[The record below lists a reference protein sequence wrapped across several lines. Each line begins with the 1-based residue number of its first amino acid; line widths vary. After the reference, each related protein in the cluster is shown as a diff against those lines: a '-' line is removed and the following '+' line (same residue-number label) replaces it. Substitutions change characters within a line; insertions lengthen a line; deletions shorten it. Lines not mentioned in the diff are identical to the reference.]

1 MVGHGKVAERH
12 RRALEVQ
19 RWTRVTAIL
28 GRDRARA
35 TAFAQL
41 FGARGFDDID
51 AFADGLDAAIVASPS
66 EDHLGHAAA
75 LAERG
80 VAVLV
85 EIPIAPDTAGFD
97 RLQVKAVGRG
107 RILATHTARYL
118 PATRLVADVLA
129 AGRLGP
135 LREIAIDRRVATR
148 ARPWRD
154 DPLLHHGQHAID
166 VLTSWFGDIDVR
178 SAVARSDGM
187 SICFV
192 AQVEGGAAVSVAVTH
207 GADRDAMRVT
217 LTGRDRGLVTDGFG
231 RVETDLELPGWS
243 NTEPDAAY
251 AAAIDTQ
258 DAAFVGA
265 LTGDGDYPDL
275 SIARRNLEIVERV
288 RALAAAR

>member
-1 MVGHGKVAERH
+1 MTYLSFGIVGHGKVAERH

-19 RWTRVTAIL
+19 RSTRVTAVL

-35 TAFAQL
+35 AAFAQS

-51 AFADGLDAAIVASPS
+51 AFAEGLNAAIVASPS

-118 PATRLVADVLA
+118 PATRLVAGVLS
-129 AGRLGP
+129 AGPRGP

-166 VLTSWFGDIDVR
+166 LLTS
-178 SAVARSDGM
+178 
-187 SICFV
+187 
-192 AQVEGGAAVSVAVTH
+192 
-207 GADRDAMRVT
+207 
-217 LTGRDRGLVTDGFG
+217 
-231 RVETDLELPGWS
+231 
-243 NTEPDAAY
+243 
-251 AAAIDTQ
+251 
-258 DAAFVGA
+258 
-265 LTGDGDYPDL
+265 
-275 SIARRNLEIVERV
+275 
-288 RALAAAR
+288 